1 MNINK
6 QKKAL
11 LIAPFWGKSDHVG
24 VYRIDRFKRWL
35 ITEGFAIIIIKGGT
49 KNELQKFNWGIE
61 ISIRNSVDNVTN
73 KLIQISSKIHTKL
86 FLYIWNTLVS
96 ILLVP
101 DENRLWAR
109 KVLKHPLVINN
120 TDNINFVISSS
131 PPHSSHIAAF
141 QISKKNNIPLIMD
154 MRDGWLDEP
163 LRSNLRNS
171 KKRIYIEGK
180 LEKKILTCSNL
191 VFVTSVKWKELL
203 LKRYPGFNDKVT
215 VLTNAYPVFE
225 FANKSNSESKQKDVL
240 ELLHAGRFTGSSYL
254 RKADILLS
262 PLLNAI
268 IESENSLKVNILLVG
283 RIKRKDHDT
292 LMKWVQQFR
301 KINSKITIKEHITRA
316 ELFNLFENVDG
327 LLLLSTSFAAIPS
340 KTFEYI
346 KSQKP
351 ILAATFKGSAIW
363 ELAQNIP
370 QMFLYDYTNS
380 KKDYDIIDKFLSA
393 CWTGKFEIK
402 VPDQYSE
409 EHLSKIFMSSIKR
422 CLV

>member
-1 MNINK
+1 MNKEK
-6 QKKAL
+6 QAL

-35 ITEGFAIIIIKGGT
+35 IAEGYTIIIIKGGT
-49 KNELQKFNWGIE
+49 KNELQKFDWGIE
-61 ISIRNSVDNVTN
+61 ISIGNTVDNITN
-73 KLIQISSKIHTKL
+73 KLINFSLKIHTKL
-86 FLYIWNTLVS
+86 LLYIWNTLVS

-101 DENRLWAR
+101 DENRLWVR
-109 KVLKHPLVINN
+109 NVLNQHLVKNN
-120 TDNINFVISSS
+120 IKDVNFVISSS

-141 QISKKNNIPLIMD
+141 KISTKLNIPLIID

-171 KKRIYIEGK
+171 KLRIYIEGK
-180 LEKKILTCSNL
+180 LENKILTRSNL
-191 VFVTSVKWKELL
+191 IFVTSGKWKELL
-203 LKRYPGFNDKVT
+203 IKRYPKFNNKVT

-225 FANKSNSESKQKDVL
+225 FANKSNPESKQKDVL

-254 RKADILLS
+254 RKADILLA

-268 IESENSLKVNILLVG
+268 IESENSLKINILLVG
-283 RIKRKDHDT
+283 RIKRKDKGT
-292 LMKWVQQFR
+292 LTKWVQQFQ
-301 KINSKITIKEHITRA
+301 KINSYIIINEHMTRM
-316 ELFNLFENVDG
+316 ELFDLFENVDG

-351 ILAATFKGSAIW
+351 ILAVTLKGSAIW
-363 ELAQNIP
+363 ELAQDIP
-370 QMFLYDYTNS
+370 QMFIYDYSDKNE
-380 KKDYDIIDKFLSA
+380 DYDVIDKFLSA
-393 CWTGKFEIK
+393 CWTGKFEIN

-409 EHLSKIFMSSIKR
+409 EHLSKIFMSSIER
-422 CLV
+422 CLD